1 MSPGVPNT
9 RGYFRKFK
17 CQNIWPMGK
26 KVPLENNFNILAWNI
41 HKWSLQREGVTLQVP
56 LFSSRCA
63 FYFPKYPFIFQYFP
77 FIFQKCPFVFQKCLF
92 ISQSCPLVWSAVF
105 LFTVPVFFKNAFF
118 QLIILFQEQPF
129 SNWLYFSCSELILAL
144 VFFPL
149 GTIYW
154 PTYDV
159 LHLTC
164 VHIQAIILKDFFV
177 DIW

>member
-63 FYFPKYPFIFQYFP
+63 FYFPKYPFIFQYCP
-77 FIFQKCPFVFQKCLF
+77 FIFQKCLF

-105 LFTVPVFFKNAFF
+105 LFTVLVFFKNAFF